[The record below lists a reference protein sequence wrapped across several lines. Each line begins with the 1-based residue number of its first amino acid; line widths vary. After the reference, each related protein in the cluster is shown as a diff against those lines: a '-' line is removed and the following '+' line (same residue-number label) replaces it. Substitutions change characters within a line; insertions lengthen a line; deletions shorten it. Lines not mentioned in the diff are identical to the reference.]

1 MDERDRSFGELVSK
15 LQASIRDVAS
25 LAKGSEAESEVLL
38 EFGAL
43 AEKFVPILD
52 DLSGNDGAKGSSPMR
67 KAVES
72 LDMEFGRAKALIR
85 SPNPREPVKQI
96 EELAHDLGRSL
107 GLVLFARLDISTEI
121 KQKIGALHREL
132 MNTNF
137 ATGRITSSSTSSE
150 VGFDSESE
158 VEVEEEKDIIEEI
171 EEIEEE
177 GINLDINDVALQLK
191 YGDDDK
197 LKFALLGLQDMV
209 NGEVVN
215 QDWISDESIVPIL
228 INRLSV
234 GKQNSRL
241 TVLRILRTLASRDAE
256 NKEKMAD
263 VSSLSVLVK
272 SLSRDVEERREAV
285 GLLLSLSDLNTV
297 RRRIG
302 RIQGCIVMLVAML
315 NSEDPIA
322 SSDARKLLNA
332 LSSNT
337 QNALHMAEAGYF
349 KPLVQYLKEGSDMSK
364 ILMASALSRMELTN
378 QSKASLG
385 EDGAINPLVKMFS
398 TGKLEAKLSALSALH
413 DLSSLTEN
421 IQRLVSSGIVSYLL
435 QLLFSVTSVLMTL
448 REPASA
454 ILARIAQSES
464 VLVNPEVAQQMLS
477 LLNLS
482 SSTIQC
488 HLLQA
493 LNFIAAHPNASK
505 IKRKM
510 REKGAFQLL
519 LPLLTES
526 NTKIRTDALKLLHT
540 LSKDSPEELGEQL
553 GESHLC
559 TLVSITATS
568 ISMIEKAAAVGILS
582 NLPIAD
588 KKATETMKRANL
600 LPILLSTKSSSSA
613 TSTSTDQAELWLE
626 ESIAGVLI
634 RFTSP
639 SDKKL
644 QHFSAEHGA
653 ILSLVKLLSSG
664 SPLARARAA
673 TALAQL
679 SQSSFSLAKYRR
691 SRWLCVSPSFD
702 ALCQVHESFCG
713 VKCTFCIVKAG
724 AVAPLIHAL
733 ECKEREADEAVLDA
747 LATLV
752 QDENCENGSNYLAKM
767 SGVPA
772 LIKVL
777 ESGIVKAQ
785 EKALTILEKI
795 FRSDEHR
802 LKYGAS
808 AQMVLIDLAQSTN
821 SRLKS
826 TVARMLAQL
835 ELLQI
840 QSSYF

>member
-1 MDERDRSFGELVSK
+1 MYERDRSFGELVSK

-52 DLSGNDGAKGSSPMR
+52 DLSGNDGAKGSSPTR

-121 KQKIGALHREL
+121 KQKISALHREL

-315 NSEDPIA
+315 NSEDPVA

-464 VLVNPEVAQQMLS
+464 VLVNPDVAQQMLS

-488 HLLQA
+488 HLFQA
-493 LNFIAAHPNASK
+493 LNSIAAHPNASK

-519 LPLLTES
+519 LPFLTES

-691 SRWLCVSPSFD
+691 SRWLCVSPSSD

-724 AVAPLIHAL
+724 AVAPLIRAL
-733 ECKEREADEAVLDA
+733 ECKEADEAVLDA